1 MLTKTTWMMII
12 LMLGL
17 TSMGQPPGIQ
27 MNMLLHTQTEAK
39 KVIDSQDRQLKM
51 RAIAYLLTKKGDH
64 AVNRAWVHY
73 TDPMEQL
80 YHGAMISTSY
90 DAIPY
95 ASNQLVALYLISAI
109 HHSDLRFCSEI
120 MVEQLVDGMPV
131 LETCNLIPT
140 LRPAKNPRTVVYKV
154 AHRAVLLQLYEIY
167 ETWYAQMSQRASDV
181 VPDPLSG
188 TPFRWKGAKE

>member
-1 MLTKTTWMMII
+1 MLAKTTWMMII

-17 TSMGQPPGIQ
+17 TCMGQPPRIQ
-27 MNMLLHTQTEAK
+27 MNMLLHAQTEMK

-64 AVNRAWVHY
+64 AVNRTWVH
-73 TDPMEQL
+73 DSNPME
-80 YHGAMISTSY
+80 HGRQGALGSTRY
-90 DAIPY
+90 VAIPY

-140 LRPAKNPRTVVYKV
+140 SVIKNHQKWIVYKV
-154 AHRAVLLQLYEIY
+154 AHRAVLRKLYKIY

-181 VPDPLSG
+181 VPNPLSG